1 MLRVGEFARLGGVTA
16 KALRHYDSIGL
27 FSPAFTDPSNGYRW
41 YTPAQL
47 PGLRRIVALRDLGVP
62 LREVAQ
68 LAADGSDLR
77 DVLVRRRGELEEYQ
91 HVIERKL
98 AALDIRVDMAD
109 DGPDVVVRKIE
120 PELVASIRVRMPPGG
135 DLGPLFYE
143 VEEAVR
149 DTGAR
154 AGRPPGVLVG
164 PGEDIRDVE
173 VFVPVT
179 RAVAVGR
186 VASARLPAVRV
197 VAAIHQGPYHELP
210 VMLAGLRRWVGS
222 AGFEETGPMRII
234 YLRFGA
240 EPELEVPD
248 AYLASRDDDF
258 VTEVQLPVG

>member
-1 MLRVGEFARLGGVTA
+1 MT
-16 KALRHYDSIGL
+16 
-27 FSPAFTDPSNGYRW
+27 
-41 YTPAQL
+41 
-47 PGLRRIVALRDLGVP
+47 
-62 LREVAQ
+62 
-68 LAADGSDLR
+68 
-77 DVLVRRRGELEEYQ
+77 
-91 HVIERKL
+91 
-98 AALDIRVDMAD
+98 
-109 DGPDVVVRKIE
+109 
-120 PELVASIRVRMPPGG
+120 PGG

-149 DTGAR
+149 DAGAR

-197 VAAIHQGPYHELP
+197 AAAIHQGPYHELP

-240 EPELEVPD
+240 EPELGLPE
-248 AYLASRDDDF
+248 AYLAARDADF